1 MHTLFAEQK
10 QKYKMKKLILEK
22 IAEARES
29 QKMIALLNLNINN
42 ISFNFKDLS
51 FDDII
56 SLDEEWLIEN
66 NLKRSR
72 DIDNQYYNV
81 ISIRTSDY
89 TIEPAIYIHFVAIK

>member
-1 MHTLFAEQK
+1 
-10 QKYKMKKLILEK
+10 
-22 IAEARES
+22 
-29 QKMIALLNLNINN
+29 
-42 ISFNFKDLS
+42 LS

-56 SLDEEWLIEN
+56 SLDEEWLQEN